1 MELKKLAIWQFRNFD
16 NLSVDL
22 EPGLN
27 LIIGSNGQ
35 GKTNFL
41 EAVATV
47 GNVRSFRRSNPRKM
61 VRHGESSFRLEAW
74 IEDSQKKVHLRQVVE
89 CSTPVVRRFEIN
101 GVDVPLERYL
111 LQFPVFTLS
120 SEETALVSGAP
131 EYRRSF
137 IDRMA
142 FFLDSEHLQELNLYQ
157 MSLRQR
163 NATLSGQQDSTEMEV
178 WEDQLARAAA
188 KVIDRRVQVVDK
200 WQAVFRST
208 YELMR
213 GEGFPDIAA
222 MYRMEPDLDGVDEE
236 KVAEFYRRRYY
247 ENRDRDRRAG
257 FTLDGPHRHDLALRT
272 EGRPVRD
279 VLSAGQVKIV
289 AAALWLSNLA
299 QVEERRNERLP
310 VLVDDADAELDDR
323 VFSKLV
329 DVLGHQRQVIMTS
342 AHDRGI
348 GAVIPDARWWSMN
361 EGKIK
366 RQDSRRGLK

>member
-1 MELKKLAIWQFRNFD
+1 MELKKLSIWQFRNLD
-16 NLSVDL
+16 DTTV
-22 EPGLN
+22 EIEKGLN
-27 LIIGSNGQ
+27 LIIGTNGQ

-41 EAVATV
+41 EAVAAV
-47 GNVRSFRRSNPRKM
+47 GNVRSFRQTNPRKM
-61 VRHGESSFRLEAW
+61 VRHGKIAFRLEAW
-74 IEDSQKKVHLRQVVE
+74 IERSRNTTHLRQVVE
-89 CSTPVVRRFEIN
+89 CSTTVKRSFEIN
-101 GVDVPLERYL
+101 GVDVSLERYL

-120 SEETALVSGAP
+120 SGDTALVIGAP

-142 FFLDSEHLQELNLYQ
+142 FFLDPDHLQELTLYQ
-157 MSLRQR
+157 SNLRQR
-163 NATLSGQQDSTEMEV
+163 NATLSGEHDSTVMEL

-188 KVIDRRVQVVDK
+188 RVIDRRVRVVDR

-208 YELMR
+208 YER
-213 GEGFPDIAA
+213 IKGQGFPDIDAF
-222 MYRMEPDLDGVDEE
+222 YRMEPNLEGVDKET
-236 KVAEFYRRRYY
+236 VAEFYRRRYY
-247 ENRDRDRRAG
+247 ENRGRDRRAR
-257 FTLDGPHRHDLALRT
+257 FTLDGPHRHDLSLKTA
-272 EGRPVRD
+272 GRPVRD

-299 QVEERRNERLP
+299 QVEERLNERLP

-329 DVLGHQRQVIMTS
+329 DVLGCQRQVIMTS
-342 AHDRGI
+342 AHNRGI
-348 GAVIPDARWWSMN
+348 GDVIPKARWWSMI